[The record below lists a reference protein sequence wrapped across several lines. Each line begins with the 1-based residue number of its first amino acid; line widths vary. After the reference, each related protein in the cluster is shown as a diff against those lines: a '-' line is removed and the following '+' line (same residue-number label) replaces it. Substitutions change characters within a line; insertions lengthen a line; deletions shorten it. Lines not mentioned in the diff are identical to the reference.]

1 MIKNLSI
8 NNFKS
13 IKNLNLNSKRTN
25 LFIREP
31 NYKNRVS
38 TYDKS
43 NILKARGLLSMAV

>member
-13 IKNLNLNSKRTN
+13 IKDLNLNSKRIN

-31 NYKNRVS
+31 NYG
-38 TYDKS
+38 KS
-43 NILKARGLLSMAV
+43 NMLKAWGLLSMAV